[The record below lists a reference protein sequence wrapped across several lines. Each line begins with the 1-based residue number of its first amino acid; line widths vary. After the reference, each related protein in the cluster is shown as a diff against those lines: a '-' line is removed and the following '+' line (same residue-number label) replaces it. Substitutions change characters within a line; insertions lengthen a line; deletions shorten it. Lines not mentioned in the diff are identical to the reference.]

1 MGLFPEREELADGLR
16 ALVRFGGRQTRTL
29 VADGRLVP
37 SRQERAL
44 VGASTEVRKQLT
56 LTSNPLR
63 SYDSWQTEAWDYWDS
78 LGEFRFGVSWLAKLI
93 SRVRLVAAQDMP
105 QNDEPERLDS
115 GPAVDLIDAFGGG
128 IGGQSHILETLTVHL
143 SVPGDSYLVQ
153 EQGAQEEF
161 RVYSTDEIRTQ
172 SGKIEVIDTDATM
185 ARGHEV
191 WRALAAD
198 RLVTRVWR
206 PHKRKYYLA
215 DSPARAALPTLRRLE
230 LINRKIQAELLS
242 RIASNG
248 VIIFPNEV
256 TLPTD
261 PKYDDE
267 DDPFMAEWI
276 EYGST
281 GIANPGAASSVMP
294 LPVRMP
300 GEYVDKVKKI
310 DFATEMDRRILAERD
325 SEVRELATTLDVP
338 AEVLLGMGDVNHWS
352 AWQLSEDMIKVPVSS
367 LMELICDALTRGYL
381 RPMLKAAE
389 QDVED
394 LVVWYD
400 TSEVTLRPDR
410 SENAFEAYDR
420 FEISGEALRRESG
433 FDETDAPEDEE
444 LRRMIWLKASGN
456 PQLTTTAVRELGLGE
471 VAPLPGAPTGE
482 DGATPPDAE
491 DGEPETEQ
499 TPGAPGTQSNPPPS
513 PEESTPPARAAS
525 GNGRPD
531 PPDNFDAVTDAAS
544 ALGRVSHV
552 IDVRR
557 EGMRVLHPGCK
568 GICLVSAAAHQ
579 IVAMPGTPG
588 YYECR
593 LVGDRLVVL
602 GRALNPFRTLAEA
615 KWSAEQIEMEAL
627 TGSDG

>member
-1 MGLFPEREELADGLR
+1 MGVFPEREEMAEQ
-16 ALVRFGGRQTRTL
+16 FGKLFRLPRRQQ
-29 VADGRLVP
+29 VAPWGTGTEIVP

-44 VGASTEVRKQLT
+44 VAASTEIRKQLT

-63 SYDSWQTEAWDYWDS
+63 NYDSWQVEAWDYWDS

-93 SRVRLVAAQDMP
+93 SRVRLVAAKDMP

-115 GPAVDLIDAFGGG
+115 GPAVDFIDAFGGG
-128 IGGQSHILETLTVHL
+128 IGGQSSILETLTVHL

-153 EQGAQEEF
+153 EPDGEQEW
-161 RVYSTDEIRTQ
+161 RIYSTDEIRTQ
-172 SGKIEVIDTDATM
+172 SGKIEVIDTDKTM
-185 ARGHEV
+185 ARGHEI
-191 WRALAAD
+191 WRPLD
-198 RLVTRVWR
+198 ENRLVTRVWR

-248 VIIFPNEV
+248 VILFPNEV

-267 DDPFMAEWI
+267 EDPFMAEWI
-276 EYGST
+276 DFGST
-281 GIANPGAASSVMP
+281 GIANPGAASAVMP

-300 GEYVDKVKKI
+300 GEYVDKVKHI
-310 DFATEMDRRILAERD
+310 NFATELDRRILLERD

-367 LMELICDALTRGYL
+367 LMELICHALTIGYL
-381 RPMLKAAE
+381 HPLLKASDQEA
-389 QDVED
+389 ED

-410 SENAFEAYDR
+410 SQNAFEAYDR

-433 FDETDAPEDEE
+433 FDETDAPGDDE
-444 LRRMIWLKASGN
+444 LRRMIWLKASTN
-456 PQLTTTAVRELGLGE
+456 AQLTTTAVKELGLGE
-471 VAPLPGAPTGE
+471 VAPPPGAPTGE
-482 DGATPPDAE
+482 EGATPPDAE
-491 DGEPETEQ
+491 GGEPGTEQ
-499 TPGAPGTQSNPPPS
+499 TPGAPGTENNPPPS

-525 GNGRPD
+525 
-531 PPDNFDAVTDAAS
+531 
-544 ALGRVSHV
+544 ALAKVSHV

-557 EGMRVLHPGCK
+557 EGLRVLHPGCK
-568 GICLVSAAAHQ
+568 GTCPVSAAAHQ
-579 IVAMPGTPG
+579 IVAVPGTPG
-588 YYECR
+588 QYECR

-602 GRALNPFRTLAEA
+602 GRVLNPFRTLAEA
-615 KWSAEQIEMEAL
+615 KWDAEQIEMEAL

>member
-1 MGLFPEREELADGLR
+1 MGIFPEREEMAEQLGKVFRLPRRQIASAGTEIMSSQRDRLALT
-16 ALVRFGGRQTRTL
+16 AAT
-29 VADGRLVP
+29 A
-37 SRQERAL
+37 
-44 VGASTEVRKQLT
+44 EVRKQLT
-56 LTSNPLR
+56 VTSNPLR
-63 SYDSWQTEAWDYWDS
+63 NYDSWQVEAWDYWDT

-93 SRVRLVAAQDMP
+93 SRVRLVAAKDMP

-128 IGGQSHILETLTVHL
+128 IGGQSNILETLTVHL
-143 SVPGDSYLVQ
+143 SVPGDSYLVR
-153 EQGAQEEF
+153 EEGAGEEY

-172 SGKIEVIDTDATM
+172 SGRIEVIDTDKTL
-185 ARGHEV
+185 ARGHEI
-191 WRALAAD
+191 WRELADD
-198 RLVTRVWR
+198 RLVTRIWR

-261 PKYDDE
+261 PKFNDE

-276 EYGST
+276 EYGSE
-281 GIANPGAASSVMP
+281 GIVNPGAASSVMP

-300 GEYVDKVKKI
+300 GEYVGRVRHI
-310 DFATEMDRRILAERD
+310 TWATELDRRILAERD

-338 AEVLLGMGDVNHWS
+338 AEVLLGMGGVNHWS
-352 AWQLSEDMIKVPVSS
+352 AWQLSEDMVKVPVSS
-367 LMELICDALTRGYL
+367 LMELICHALTIGYL
-381 RPMLKAAE
+381 HPMLKAGGQE
-389 QDVED
+389 SQD

-410 SENAFEAYDR
+410 SESAIQLYDR
-420 FEISGEALRRESG
+420 LEIKGEALRRETG
-433 FDETDAPEDEE
+433 MDESDAPDDDE
-444 LRRMIWLKASGN
+444 LREMIWKRASQIA
-456 PQLTTTAVRELGLGE
+456 QLTSTAVRELGLGE
-471 VAPLPGAPTGE
+471 VAPPPGAPTGE
-482 DGATPPDAE
+482 EGATPPDA
-491 DGEPETEQ
+491 DTEGA
-499 TPGAPGTQSNPPPS
+499 PGAPDTQGNPPPP
-513 PEESTPPARAAS
+513 PEESTPPAR
-525 GNGRPD
+525 
-531 PPDNFDAVTDAAS
+531 AAS

-568 GICLVSAAAHQ
+568 GTCPVSAAAHQ

-588 YYECR
+588 QYECR

-602 GRALNPFRTLAEA
+602 GRVLNPFRTLAEA
-615 KWSAEQIEMEAL
+615 KWDAEQIEMEES
-627 TGSDG
+627 TGSGG